1 MNLWESIL
9 VALDGIRANKLRS
22 ALTVLGVVIGIA
34 AVIAV
39 VAIGQGGRALLLSE
53 MEGFGTNIFAVHLD
67 WREDPMGEL
76 RTGREFTEQDLVAI
90 RGTVPEIRRLAPV
103 SYRTAVVRGP
113 RKQGT
118 AGIIGTGA
126 DYAEIRNLQVGRGR
140 FLSESD
146 LAGDRRVAVL
156 DAGLAREIFGRQDP
170 LGQRVTINGM
180 PLLVVGVLDEKKSFL
195 DFMGTK
201 YVYVPLRAWQH
212 MFNQPAVI
220 HQIEGATADRE
231 QVREALRKTVVVLER
246 RHNAPG
252 RYMGSSLE
260 QEMEIVG
267 QVTGII
273 TLVVGAIAGISLF
286 VGGVG
291 VMNIMLVSVTERV
304 REIGV
309 RMAVGARRRD
319 ILAQFLI
326 EAVVLCLIGGLV
338 GVLIGVGGAFLIA
351 KLANWPPLV
360 SWWTVL
366 LAVVFSGAVGVFFG
380 IYPANQAAR
389 LNPIEA
395 LRRE

>member
-1 MNLWESIL
+1 MNLWESAL

-22 ALTVLGVVIGIA
+22 SLTVLGVVIGVA

-39 VAIGQGGRALLLSE
+39 VAVGQGGRAMVLAE

-67 WREDPMGEL
+67 WREDPLGEL
-76 RTGREFTEQDLVAI
+76 RTGREFTEQDLAAI
-90 RGTVPEIRRLAPV
+90 RKAVPEVRHLAPV
-103 SYRTAVVRGP
+103 STRTSTVRGP
-113 RKQGT
+113 RRQGT
-118 AGIIGTGA
+118 AQIIGTGA
-126 DYAEIRNLQVGRGR
+126 DYAVIRNLEVTRGR
-140 FLSESD
+140 FLSGSD
-146 LAGDRRVAVL
+146 QEGDRRVAVL
-156 DAGLAREIFGRQDP
+156 DGGLAREIFGRRDP
-170 LGQRVTINGM
+170 LGQRVTINGT
-180 PLLVVGVLDEKKSFL
+180 PVLVVGVLDEKKSFL
-195 DFMGTK
+195 DFLGTK
-201 YVYVPLRAWQH
+201 YVYVPLAAWQH
-212 MFNQPAVI
+212 LFNQPAVI
-220 HQIEGATADRE
+220 HQIEGAAGDRE
-231 QVREALRKTVVVLER
+231 QVREALRKTVVILER

-267 QVTGII
+267 QVTGVI
-273 TLVVGAIAGISLF
+273 TLVVGAVAGISLF
-286 VGGVG
+286 VVGVG

-338 GVLIGVGGAFLIA
+338 GVLIGIGVAFLIA
-351 KLANWPPLV
+351 ALADWPPLV

-366 LAVVFSGAVGVFFG
+366 LAVLFSGAVGVFFG

>member
-1 MNLWESIL
+1 MNLWESLL

-22 ALTVLGVVIGIA
+22 GLTVLGIVIGIA

-39 VAIGQGGRALLLSE
+39 VAIGQGGRAVLLTEL
-53 MEGFGTNIFAVHLD
+53 EGFGTNIFAVHLD
-67 WREDPMGEL
+67 WREDPMGEM
-76 RTGREFTEQDLVAI
+76 RTGREFTEQDLAAI
-90 RGTVPEIRRLAPV
+90 REAVYEVRYLAPV
-103 SYRTAVVRGP
+103 SARTTTVRGP
-113 RKQGT
+113 RNQR
-118 AGIIGTGA
+118 IVQVIGTGA
-126 DYAEIRNLQVGRGR
+126 DYAAIRNLEVARGR
-140 FLSESD
+140 FLSASD
-146 LAGDRRVAVL
+146 QAGDRRVAVL
-156 DAGLAREIFGRQDP
+156 DGELAREIFGRQDP
-170 LGQRVTINGM
+170 LGQRVTINEV
-180 PLLVVGVLDEKKSFL
+180 PALVVGVLEEKKSFL

-201 YVYVPLRAWQH
+201 YVYVPLRTWQYT
-212 MFNQPAVI
+212 FDEPAVI
-220 HQIEGATADRE
+220 HQIEAAMADRE
-231 QVREALRKTVVVLER
+231 QVADAMQKTITILER
-246 RHNAPG
+246 RHDAAG

-291 VMNIMLVSVTERV
+291 VMNIMLVSVAERV

-326 EAVVLCLIGGLV
+326 EAVVLCLLGGLV
-338 GVLIGVGGAFLIA
+338 GVVIGVGGALLVA

-366 LAVVFSGAVGVFFG
+366 LAVVFSGTVGVFFG